1 MISNA
6 TKSFDVRPFGD
17 VVAARP
23 RTRAASAPLPGFGG
37 EVRLAATSRT
47 DVFVSAPG
55 SLPGGH
61 PV

>member
-1 MISNA
+1 MISYA

-23 RTRAASAPLPGFGG
+23 RTRAAFAPLAGLGG
-37 EVRLAATSRT
+37 EVRRATALRA
-47 DVFVSAPG
+47 DVFVPAPG